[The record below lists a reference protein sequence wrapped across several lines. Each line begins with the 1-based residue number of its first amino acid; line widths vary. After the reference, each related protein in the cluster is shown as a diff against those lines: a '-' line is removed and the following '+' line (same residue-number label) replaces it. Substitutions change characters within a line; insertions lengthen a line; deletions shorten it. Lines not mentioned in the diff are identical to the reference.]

1 MGSLLGITLFGHVGS
16 PIFPWIC
23 QQGTVNGAIDSF
35 DKAKTRKSCIFG
47 SKSVLITWAPK
58 TTLSLNLASRH
69 RQTQRT
75 YAHFGVKPWSHRNF
89 LCILLELKPG
99 TMKSQ
104 AEKTWTR
111 HQSVEIFR
119 TLHLLLEMFCPHF
132 SKTTGGWHPR
142 HLGKSGPGRFLVST
156 FDIPGLRSTRP
167 NKLPGVVYALD

>member
-104 AEKTWTR
+104 AEKTWTNVLR
-111 HQSVEIFR
+111 FFEHYICCWKCFVHTFPRPQEVGIRDTLGSLVLAGSSSV
-119 TLHLLLEMFCPHF
+119 HLTSQGWGAHVQTNCLE
-132 SKTTGGWHPR
+132 
-142 HLGKSGPGRFLVST
+142 
-156 FDIPGLRSTRP
+156 
-167 NKLPGVVYALD
+167 